1 MKSWSLNDTHAVA
14 SLHVCTVAS
23 VCLLKDQYESIFCKK
38 VAVGKLTNL
47 HQTCFHRYG
56 GQQQFFFREQCLT
69 ITASMGKKRIL
80 DVYRAPFPLYS
91 VKVDPKTGL
100 VVTAG
105 GGGASKTGI
114 KNALVSTE
122 ELQGESKQGGSISG

>member
-1 MKSWSLNDTHAVA
+1 
-14 SLHVCTVAS
+14 
-23 VCLLKDQYESIFCKK
+23 
-38 VAVGKLTNL
+38 
-47 HQTCFHRYG
+47 
-56 GQQQFFFREQCLT
+56 
-69 ITASMGKKRIL
+69 MGRRTL

-114 KNALVSTE
+114 KNAVVSIQGAPTLVG
-122 ELQGESKQGGSISG
+122 QW

>member
-1 MKSWSLNDTHAVA
+1 
-14 SLHVCTVAS
+14 
-23 VCLLKDQYESIFCKK
+23 
-38 VAVGKLTNL
+38 
-47 HQTCFHRYG
+47 
-56 GQQQFFFREQCLT
+56 
-69 ITASMGKKRIL
+69 MGKRRTL

-122 ELQGESKQGGSISG
+122 ELQDY

>member
-1 MKSWSLNDTHAVA
+1 
-14 SLHVCTVAS
+14 
-23 VCLLKDQYESIFCKK
+23 
-38 VAVGKLTNL
+38 
-47 HQTCFHRYG
+47 
-56 GQQQFFFREQCLT
+56 
-69 ITASMGKKRIL
+69 MGKKRIL

-122 ELQGESKQGGSISG
+122 EVLKNFRVRANKVGVLGAKCSLTLAQALLGQAPAPLTGHVPQLRVNIHVRRSKSSELIEQW